1 MKFIHFISE
10 NVNDIVVTWSTM
22 DDVGKSGTIVE
33 YGINGLTFSANG
45 TVEKFVDGGA
55 GRRVQYIHRVSQNK
69 FIRRIM

>member
-1 MKFIHFISE
+1 
-10 NVNDIVVTWSTM
+10 M